1 MGFKAG
7 LSRVVDVF
15 RRNRVPGM
23 VIRSPLVHAAAAGLA
38 TYEVIPTE
46 KLVTLASTISRLDV
60 KTAGIYLAAALIT
73 SVISAGVYALSR
85 SIRSILN
92 FREIRASR
100 RLSDNLTQ
108 VRSELSGAQRQ
119 AAENNTRADNLQAFR
134 DRAEPLLRQLS
145 AEEIQVLQQRAAAPA
160 APVATPPVAPAPAA
174 PAAAP
179 VVTPVATPPA
189 ATPPA
194 APPAKPIAP
203 PPLPAAPAAAP
214 DVLPA
219 MPPVPITPRKP
230 VAVVEA
236 GGDTGAETTVLGRE
250 EMPDLSGALAEASG
264 EAAAA
269 LPAAPA
275 VPAAALAHAVVAPT
289 PLAVTPA
296 GALPG
301 TPPQPL
307 PAFHME
313 SWVPPVP
320 AGGTAVVDP
329 QVTLAYSQLFE
340 SLTDPSSRKGLEYL
354 YKSLPPEIILGLQ
367 RRDPAILAQLQSMQ
381 GLPSDVDSLLL
392 EIF

>member
-100 RLSDNLTQ
+100 RLSNNLTQ
-108 VRSELSGAQRQ
+108 VRSELTDAQRQ

-160 APVATPPVAPAPAA
+160 APVATPPVAPPPAA
-174 PAAAP
+174 PVAAP
-179 VVTPVATPPA
+179 VVVPVATPPA
-189 ATPPA
+189 APAPA

-203 PPLPAAPAAAP
+203 PPLPAAPAAPARPASPAPVAAPAVPATPATAP

-236 GGDTGAETTVLGRE
+236 GGDSAAETTVLGKE
-250 EMPDLSGALAEASG
+250 EMPDLSAEAAEASG

-269 LPAAPA
+269 LPGKPSAP
-275 VPAAALAHAVVAPT
+275 
-289 PLAVTPA
+289 
-296 GALPG
+296 
-301 TPPQPL
+301 
-307 PAFHME
+307 PAFRME

-320 AGGTAVVDP
+320 AAGGTTVVDP
-329 QVTLAYSQLFE
+329 QLTLAYSKLLE
-340 SLTDPSSRKGLEYL
+340 SLTDPSARKGLEYL

-367 RRDPAILAQLQSMQ
+367 KRDPATLAQLQSMP